1 MFRYT
6 EPRPPQLPIASQKD
20 VDDFLQRVYNGV
32 PTGRDKSKFAE
43 KYNLNGDI
51 EIYCFAFGLIDL
63 ERLLPDELPVEE
75 KKLYSKFFFRNL
87 RQQIS
92 EDTKC
97 LAKFVG
103 MIPPN
108 QEYTTILRFRQLIF
122 QLSDQEIS
130 ECSEMM
136 SSCLEMMRSS
146 QTKPPVSVF
155 RKMMLHM
162 YLSPG
167 TILSYQGK
175 SAMVVS
181 HLESKTQI
189 RIRLDGQEDLVDV
202 PVQDLELE

>member
-1 MFRYT
+1 MLRYT

-20 VDDFLQRVYNGV
+20 VDDFLQRVYNGI

-51 EIYCFAFGLIDL
+51 EIYCSAFGLIVL
-63 ERLLPDELPVEE
+63 ESLLPDELPMEE
-75 KKLYSKFFFRNL
+75 KILYSKFFFRNL
-87 RQQIS
+87 KQQIS
-92 EDTKC
+92 EDTEC

-103 MIPPN
+103 MVPPD

-122 QLSDQEIS
+122 DLSVQEIS

-136 SSCLEMMRSS
+136 SSR

-167 TILSYQGK
+167 TILRYQGK
-175 SAMVVS
+175 SVMIDS
-181 HLESKTQI
+181 YLESKTQI
-189 RIRLDGQEDLVDV
+189 RVRLDGQEDLVDV

>member
-1 MFRYT
+1 MLRYN
-6 EPRPPQLPIASQKD
+6 EPRPHQLPIASQKE

-32 PTGRDKSKFAE
+32 PPGRDKSKFAE
-43 KYNLNGDI
+43 KYKLSGVG
-51 EIYCFAFGLIDL
+51 IYCFAFGLIDL

-130 ECSEMM
+130 GCSEMM

-146 QTKPPVSVF
+146 QTKPPVSVL

-167 TILSYQGK
+167 TILRYQGK

-189 RIRLDGQEDLVDV
+189 RIRLDGQKEPVDV
-202 PVQDLELE
+202 HVQDLELE

>member
-1 MFRYT
+1 MLRYT

-20 VDDFLQRVYNGV
+20 VDDFLQRVNNGV
-32 PTGRDKSKFAE
+32 PPGKTKSEFA
-43 KYNLNGDI
+43 KRYKLSGVG
-51 EIYCFAFGLIDL
+51 IYCFAFGLIDL

-136 SSCLEMMRSS
+136 RSCSEMMRSN

-155 RKMMLHM
+155 RNMMLHM

-202 PVQDLELE
+202 PVQDLEIE

>member
-1 MFRYT
+1 MLRYT

-43 KYNLNGDI
+43 KYNLNRDI

-63 ERLLPDELPVEE
+63 ERLLPDELPEEE

-189 RIRLDGQEDLVDV
+189 RIRLDGQEELVDV

>member
-1 MFRYT
+1 MN
-6 EPRPPQLPIASQKD
+6 
-20 VDDFLQRVYNGV
+20 FLWR
-32 PTGRDKSKFAE
+32 K
-43 KYNLNGDI
+43 
-51 EIYCFAFGLIDL
+51 
-63 ERLLPDELPVEE
+63 

-92 EDTKC
+92 EDTEC

-108 QEYTTILRFRQLIF
+108 QEYTTILRFRQLVF
-122 QLSDQEIS
+122 DLSVQEIS

-136 SSCLEMMRSS
+136 NSCWEMMSS
-146 QTKPPVSVF
+146 RQTKPPVSVF
-155 RKMMLHM
+155 RNMMLHM

-167 TILSYQGK
+167 TILRYQGK
-175 SAMVVS
+175 SAMIDS

-202 PVQDLELE
+202 PVQDLEPE